1 MWRVEFFSKINK
13 RDSTFIREIRVS
25 LMVFS
30 KYIPISN
37 RPFIQMISPR
47 EEEGEGGMWTLERK
61 SLFANKIHAS
71 SHEERRLHELFFER
85 CCHLLL

>member
-1 MWRVEFFSKINK
+1 MLLEN
-13 RDSTFIREIRVS
+13 RVS
-25 LMVFS
+25 GGLPLQFQTDL
-30 KYIPISN
+30 
-37 RPFIQMISPR
+37 FLQMISPR
-47 EEEGEGGMWTLERK
+47 KVGEEGGMWTLERK